1 MASLDIA
8 LQHIPDSKPPTVEDG
23 IRDGFE
29 DNQATQSDD
38 GPIHEFSLPRADGG
52 KQAWLFLAG
61 CFFIE
66 ALVWGE
72 LFSLAK
78 SIAVHLACPWPP
90 EHLTICVTE
99 ELLALSIVLLQ
110 TLLAAEV

>member
-78 SIAVHLACPWPP
+78 SIAVHLALPMAPRTFDDLCHRRAPRP
-90 EHLTICVTE
+90 IYCF
-99 ELLALSIVLLQ
+99 ASNSSCC
-110 TLLAAEV
+110 